1 MPRFEKG
8 SDEAREYMRMIREKK
23 GRSKGPIVR
32 EMPMEGGKIKMPKIK
47 VNKSLVRNL
56 ITPIKQ
62 IGTAAG
68 KPYSASGINPFQLGY
83 DIGFNVIGPA
93 LAGKGMFYNDID
105 PAISGKG
112 MKGRYRNMKGGACC
126 SMCGGAIV
134 VKTF

>member
-8 SDEAREYMRMIREKK
+8 SEEAREYMRMIREKK

-56 ITPIKQ
+56 ITPIKTL
-62 IGTAAG
+62 GTAAG
-68 KPYSASGINPFQLGY
+68 KPYSASGINPFTLGY
-83 DIGFNVIGPA
+83 DLGYNVIGPQ
-93 LAGKGMFYNDID
+93 LLGE
-105 PAISGKG
+105 G
-112 MKGRYRNMKGGACC
+112 MKGRYRDMKGGACC